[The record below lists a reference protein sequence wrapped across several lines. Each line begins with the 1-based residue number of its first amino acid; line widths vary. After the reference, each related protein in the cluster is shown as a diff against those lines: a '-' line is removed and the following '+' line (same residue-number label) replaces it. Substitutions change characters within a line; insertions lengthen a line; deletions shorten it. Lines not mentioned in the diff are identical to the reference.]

1 MEIFK
6 THADYPAAY
15 AEGVNAFYNAVKVT
29 DNPYQPEG
37 IDLTTYN
44 ENFLKIVAW
53 EDGWYDSAA
62 RIASREDGWYDSA
75 ANAS

>member
-1 MEIFK
+1 MENVFK

-15 AEGVNAFYNAVKVT
+15 AEGVSAFRGGVKVT

-37 IDLTTYN
+37 IDLATYN

-62 RIASREDGWYDSA
+62 DA
-75 ANAS
+75 AISQKA